1 LKFQKNQ
8 IHGKTESTAQQWRNI
23 MSEMLPPQEQVE
35 NTEKS
40 GFVKALSE
48 PLSKYGWPSWLVYL
62 LAVLGLIYI
71 LNPTLGI
78 LEFIPDNL
86 PIIGNLDESVAVML
100 VLAGVIEALEG
111 KKHRK
116 KTLDKHPE
124 KPDNP
129 SA

>member
-1 LKFQKNQ
+1 
-8 IHGKTESTAQQWRNI
+8 
-23 MSEMLPPQEQVE
+23 MSEMLLPQDQDE
-35 NTEKS
+35 NKETS

-62 LAVLGLIYI
+62 LAVIGLIYI

-100 VLAGVIEALEG
+100 ILAGVIEILEG
-111 KKHRK
+111 KHPRK
-116 KTLDKHPE
+116 KPVDKNTE
-124 KPDNP
+124 KPDT
-129 SA
+129 SST